1 MKARWRSHSWVA
13 WVRISTVPPECS
25 LERFRVSFM
34 LQHNAFWTGFYLV
47 ILFVTKLYYTL
58 IWYNPKTNF
67 IIKHKAPLKMISYFY
82 SLAFKNILHHL
93 KSWRSCNI
101 PETAHRSEDR
111 CSTATPDGRGFESRS
126 RATRSFSPGPTS
138 APGSLAKYFAAP
150 GFGSRPAGVA
160 HQDLLTES
168 AFLINKSSELS

>member
-1 MKARWRSHSWVA
+1 
-13 WVRISTVPPECS
+13 
-25 LERFRVSFM
+25 M

-47 ILFVTKLYYTL
+47 IFCYKTLLYTNLVQPENYFHNKTQGSSEDDFIVLF
-58 IWYNPKTNF
+58 PCF
-67 IIKHKAPLKMISYFY
+67 Q
-82 SLAFKNILHHL
+82 NILHHL
-93 KSWRSCNI
+93 KSWRSCSI

>member
-82 SLAFKNILHHL
+82 SLAFKTSYTTSNLDAVAAFRKRLTGRRTAAARRRQTVAGSSLALAPLDLFLQVRLQLQDLSQNILQLRVLGRVQRVSLTRICWL
-93 KSWRSCNI
+93 KVL
-101 PETAHRSEDR
+101 
-111 CSTATPDGRGFESRS
+111 F
-126 RATRSFSPGPTS
+126 
-138 APGSLAKYFAAP
+138 
-150 GFGSRPAGVA
+150 
-160 HQDLLTES
+160 
-168 AFLINKSSELS
+168 